1 MSASVLAG
9 LIGVLGAA
17 VGGLAAFAGSW
28 WHGRAEQCRADAVRA
43 DVRRDL
49 RREACVGYLSALDL
63 YRERARDLL
72 TAITSGSAD
81 GRAVAQ
87 SRYQQSWRGLA
98 DALAAV
104 QIAGP
109 AQVSAAGAALHDAA
123 TSFGIAVDARLE
135 GGRGNAGPGTDL
147 ERRLADTR
155 DAFAGTAR
163 TALSLDA

>member
-1 MSASVLAG
+1 MSASVLTG

-17 VGGLAAFAGSW
+17 VGGLAAFTGAW
-28 WHGRAEQCRADAVRA
+28 WHGRAEQRRADDVRA

-63 YRERARDLL
+63 YQERARDLL
-72 TAITSGSAD
+72 GAVSGGSAD

-87 SRYQQSWRGLA
+87 SRYQQAWRGLT

-109 AQVSAAGAALHDAA
+109 AAVSAAGGALHDAA
-123 TSFGIAVDARLE
+123 TSYGLAVDARLE
-135 GGRGNAGPGTDL
+135 GGRGASAPGPDL
-147 ERRLADTR
+147 ERRLG
-155 DAFAGTAR
+155 DARREFAGTAR